1 MGVCSPL
8 RNGPW
13 RLASCITAPEAFS
26 GAILRQ
32 TQHIRG
38 QHRCD
43 SEIPMP
49 DEDMEAIGETDLRL
63 CHNKSSIRRGRKN
76 QHILHLD
83 NGKVVEDRKV
93 VSFLLSFFQ
102 LDVTKG
108 LPEMP

>member
-1 MGVCSPL
+1 MTPGV
-8 RNGPW
+8 W
-13 RLASCITAPEAFS
+13 RQASCMTAPEAFS

-32 TQHIRG
+32 TQHI
-38 QHRCD
+38 QEEYHCD
-43 SEIPMP
+43 SKVPMP
-49 DEDMEAIGETDLRL
+49 DEDTEAIGETDLRL
-63 CHNKSSIRRGRKN
+63 CHNKCSIRRGRKN